1 MKKYKKNLNIST
13 PLSPTE
19 DDEDKVDFNSYE
31 VVAERVMAGLI
42 GNLRID
48 NDTNKPI
55 FKPGDYVQIRKPS
68 KVLPK
73 DFVLYQNFDD
83 YFLRRVVK
91 FKDDDIYVAGDNESQ
106 FRIIK
111 KENII
116 GKVVSRERK
125 NKRLSFSLTPKKKLY
140 TFKKYNLS
148 YLRIRNRVIHYEQEV
163 NLESLELAAQAVQE
177 SKSMFENKSEIKYNI
192 DLDSE
197 LSTFLNPDTLVLE
210 LKEAMTHSTDDQTA
224 EEDSNDS
231 QSDDEIVDTPDET
244 EEVIYEEEESETE
257 PENGADNELDESSDE
272 IIEDNK
278 DEDASEDELKE
289 KNEE

>member
-1 MKKYKKNLNIST
+1 MKKYKKNLNILN

-19 DDEDKVDFNSYE
+19 DDEEKVDFNSFE

-48 NDTNKPI
+48 NDTNRPI
-55 FKPGDYVQIRKPS
+55 FKVGDFVQIRKPS
-68 KVLPK
+68 KILPK
-73 DFVLYQNFDD
+73 DFVLYQNYDE
-83 YFLRRVVK
+83 YFLRRIVK
-91 FKDDDIYVAGDNESQ
+91 FKDEDIYVAGDNENQ

-116 GKVVSRERK
+116 GKVISRERK
-125 NKRLSFSLTPKKKLY
+125 NKRMSFSLTPKKKLY
-140 TFKKYNLS
+140 TFKKVNLS
-148 YLRIRNRVIHYEQEV
+148 YLRLRNRIIHYEQEV

-177 SKSMFENKSEIKYNI
+177 SKSIFENKSEIKYNI

-210 LKEAMTHSTDDQTA
+210 LKEAMTHSADEQPIV
-224 EEDSNDS
+224 EDSMEPH
-231 QSDDEIVDTPDET
+231 SDEEIQEENEIADETEYALENIETEFSEDDEVGESEEIVDQMD
-244 EEVIYEEEESETE
+244 
-257 PENGADNELDESSDE
+257 DNDDV
-272 IIEDNK
+272 DF
-278 DEDASEDELKE
+278 ELKE